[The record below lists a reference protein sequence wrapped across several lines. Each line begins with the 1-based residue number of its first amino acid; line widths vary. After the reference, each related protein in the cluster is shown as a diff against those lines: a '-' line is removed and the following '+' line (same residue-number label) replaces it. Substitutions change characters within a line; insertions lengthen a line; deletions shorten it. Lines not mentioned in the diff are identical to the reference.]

1 MGSVDVNK
9 REANG
14 EDSPMF
20 RLSAEGARQFLAQG
34 NALGYERQLPRTLK
48 EFAKTTITQVIR
60 EHLRRSDSI
69 SLLAPRA
76 LPWAGN
82 SRTPSAWLMKELQG
96 LVPNVTLVIFNFVFL

>member
-14 EDSPMF
+14 EESPMF

-48 EFAKTTITQVIR
+48 EFANTETRASFANTFGVRLQVR
-60 EHLRRSDSI
+60 Y
-69 SLLAPRA
+69 
-76 LPWAGN
+76 
-82 SRTPSAWLMKELQG
+82 
-96 LVPNVTLVIFNFVFL
+96 